1 MRKYKIRVII
11 MMICILSIFTMGCSK
26 VGVEPKE
33 ESESNSILNMV
44 QDKYHISLPQKS
56 EDGSVIWGI
65 ICYFK
70 DENINISFL
79 GDAGYHKKFTKVSTE
94 IEKDYIEYEVEF
106 EVPKNNNDS
115 KIEKSNGYF
124 RIIKDENDELSLK
137 SSWSTLNGALNLV
150 DREECTKIIYDNF
163 EYLEMKDVSEE
174 FNKQFNLDIEG
185 LKEISSNKDNENNN
199 KEKIGS
205 EEAQRVVRKLL
216 NEDCWATNGTVFVN
230 SREFYAVEETEVG
243 ADFRYLVDV
252 YNKLEVFV
260 QMADNMN
267 NLIPFTESRPGTD
280 IEGII
285 NGEYDNS
292 NENSNSTTQSSSFTI
307 DDAIKILKDNGYYQS
322 RDNQYIKDNFIMR
335 DIETGETMSED
346 ENGMKYYTF
355 LIDRTAT
362 DVYENGAIKTAIDY

>member
-1 MRKYKIRVII
+1 MKKYKIKVII
-11 MMICILSIFTMGCSK
+11 MMICILSIFTIGCSK

-56 EDGSVIWGI
+56 EDGRVIWGI

-115 KIEKSNGYF
+115 EIEKSNGYF

-137 SSWSTLNGALNLV
+137 SSWSTLNGELNLV

-216 NEDCWATNGTVFVN
+216 NDDCWATNGTVFVN
-230 SREFYAVEETEVG
+230 SKEYYAVEETEVG

-252 YNKLEVFV
+252 YDKLEVFV

-280 IEGII
+280 IEYII
-285 NGEYDNS
+285 NGEYD
-292 NENSNSTTQSSSFTI
+292 NSNSTTQSSSFTI

-362 DVYENGAIKTAIDY
+362 DVYENGTIKTAIDY